1 MTASATKRNEIK
13 AGVRKLMTGFDLND
27 GHVVECW
34 GWRNESNWNLC
45 YRMDRLLSTKA
56 KCKNRRCKSL
66 EKAQFRLS
74 QEPKIY
80 D

>member
-27 GHVVECW
+27 GHVVEF
-34 GWRNESNWNLC
+34 GVGGMNRIGDLC

-56 KCKNRRCKSL
+56 KRKNR
-66 EKAQFRLS
+66 EM
-74 QEPKIY
+74 
-80 D
+80 